1 MFTHV
6 MVGAHDL
13 AASKKFYDA
22 VLGAIGLPAGQA
34 DPKGRIFYRTK
45 TGVFGITKPID
56 GQPATHANGGTIVRA
71 PAPSRRGLSTTPASP
86 SGGKS
91 IEDPPGWREGPSKFL
106 SCLPS
111 GSIGQQDLRHA
122 AASQARNARLANGAS
137 NRRADNQSRV
147 RFGPS
152 ATHSGYLRNVRFSS
166 IATVSPYRGK
176 RRNGLIGDMAVG
188 T

>member
-56 GQPATHANGGTIVRA
+56 GQPARTPMAVPSVSRA

-86 SGGKS
+86 MVA
-91 IEDPPGWREGPSKFL
+91 R
-106 SCLPS
+106 
-111 GSIGQQDLRHA
+111 
-122 AASQARNARLANGAS
+122 ASRTRPAGVKAPA
-137 NRRADNQSRV
+137 
-147 RFGPS
+147 
-152 ATHSGYLRNVRFSS
+152 SS
-166 IATVSPYRGK
+166 ILPTFGIHRATRFARCIAGERV
-176 RRNGLIGDMAVG
+176 A
-188 T
+188 